1 MRKPGRNDPCP
12 CGSGKKFKRC
22 CGFGGVA
29 PIGAYR
35 NDVDQV
41 PSGSITDPATVVQAT
56 ARALEHHR
64 AGRLREAESVYR
76 EILERSPRDANAY
89 HNLGCC
95 LHDARR
101 PLDAIVCFQKAVALQ
116 PDHAQTWLSLGNTL
130 NSQGKA
136 AEAIDCFRKALA
148 ARPEFTDAHYNLGCV
163 LQNLGRQEQALAHYQ
178 QALTLSPSH
187 PQAHNNAGSIFHAQ
201 GRLGEAVASYRR
213 ALGLRPDYVD
223 AHYNLG
229 CALQAQGALD
239 EAVAHYRQVLDRR
252 PDHSLA
258 WLNLGNTYKDLGQLD
273 EAVRC
278 YEKALALAPSP
289 LGAALNLGAVL
300 KTQRRFADSVNCYRN
315 ALARAPD
322 CTEAHYGL
330 GCVLQ
335 EQGLVEEAI
344 ACYEQAIILQ
354 SSHREAHLNLGNA
367 LRVAGRLGD
376 AMTQYRRALDIDPDY
391 ADAHYNLGTA
401 LQQDG
406 DLSGAIACYKAALA
420 LQPSYVSAHNNL
432 LFSLNY
438 LPDADP
444 QFIYAAHL
452 EFGHQHDKDASTVVA
467 RRQSK
472 DTSHARRLRI
482 GYVSADFRAH
492 ALAYFIE
499 PVLTHHNRRAFEVFC
514 YYNGPTMDKV
524 SHRLESQTD
533 HWVPIAGLSDTEV
546 VRRIRDDGIDL
557 LVDLAGH
564 TGGNRLLVFAD
575 RAAPVQVTWLGYLNT
590 TGLQAVDYRITD
602 AHVCPPG
609 GAELLHTEALVRL
622 PHSQWCYEPPEN
634 CPAVNAPPCATAG
647 YVTFGSFHNGI
658 KINERVI
665 DLWAEILTAVTDA
678 RLLVAGTITERR
690 RGEIVRD
697 FATRGVTS
705 QRITFSG
712 QQSFDDYLLLHHRV
726 DLNLDT
732 FPYTGGTTTCHSLWM
747 GVPVITVTGQTLT
760 SRSGASLLSTV
771 GLPDLIATSPAEYVH
786 IATRLAGDTE
796 RMTQLRTQLRA
807 RVAESPLTDAP
818 RFTRD
823 LEEAYHAMWER
834 HGRG

>member
-1 MRKPGRNDPCP
+1 MRQTDSDRSP
-12 CGSGKKFKRC
+12 
-22 CGFGGVA
+22 
-29 PIGAYR
+29 
-35 NDVDQV
+35 
-41 PSGSITDPATVVQAT
+41 GSITGPATVAQAT
-56 ARALEHHR
+56 AKALEHHQ

-76 EILERSPRDANAY
+76 EILERAPRDANAY
-89 HNLGCC
+89 HNLGSC

-101 PLDAIVCFQKAVALQ
+101 PLDAIACFQKAIALQ
-116 PDHAQTWLSLGNTL
+116 PDHAQAWMSLGNTL

-136 AEAIDCFRKALA
+136 VEAIDCYRKALT
-148 ARPEFTDAHYNLGCV
+148 ARPEFADAHYNLGCV
-163 LQNLGRQEQALAHYQ
+163 LQNLGHHEEALAHYQ
-178 QALTLSPSH
+178 QALALSPSH
-187 PQAHNNAGSIFHAQ
+187 PQAHNNAGSIFHSQ
-201 GRLGEAVASYRR
+201 GRLGEAIASYRR

-229 CALQAQGALD
+229 CALEAQDSLD
-239 EAVAHYRQVLDRR
+239 EAAAHYRQALDRR
-252 PDHSLA
+252 PDHPLA
-258 WLNLGNTYKDLGQLD
+258 WLNLGNTYKNLGQLD

-278 YEKALALAPSP
+278 YEKALALAHAPI
-289 LGAALNLGAVL
+289 GAALNLGAVL
-300 KTQRRFADSVNCYRN
+300 QMQHRFADSVNCYRN
-315 ALARAPD
+315 ALARKPD

-335 EQGLVEEAI
+335 AQGLVEEAI
-344 ACYEQAIILQ
+344 ACYEQAITLQ
-354 SSHREAHLNLGNA
+354 GNHREAHLNLGNA
-367 LRVAGRLGD
+367 LRVAGRLAD
-376 AMTQYRRALDIDPDY
+376 AMTQYRRALGIDPDY

-406 DLSGAIACYKAALA
+406 DLSGAIACYKTALA
-420 LQPSYVSAHNNL
+420 LQPSYVSARNNL

-452 EFGHQHDKDASTVVA
+452 EFGRQHDKDATTVVVG
-467 RRQSK
+467 RRDR

-499 PVLTHHNRRAFEVFC
+499 PVLTHHDRSAFEVFC
-514 YYNGPTMDKV
+514 YYNGSTMDMV
-524 SHRLESQTD
+524 SRRLESRAD
-533 HWVPIAGLSDTEV
+533 RWVPIAGLSDTEV
-546 VRRIRDDGIDL
+546 VRRIRDDDIDI

-590 TGLQAVDYRITD
+590 TGLKAVDYRMTD

-609 GAELLHTEALVRL
+609 SAELLHTEALVRL
-622 PHSQWCYEPPEN
+622 PHSQWCYEPPGD
-634 CPAVNAPPCATAG
+634 CPAVSELPCTTAG

-658 KINERVI
+658 KINARVI
-665 DLWAEILTAVTDA
+665 DLWAKILMAVTDSQ
-678 RLLVAGTITERR
+678 LLIAGTFNERR
-690 RGEIVRD
+690 RDEIVRD
-697 FATRGVTS
+697 FTTRGVTRY
-705 QRITFSG
+705 RITFSG
-712 QQSFDDYLLLHHRV
+712 QQSFDDYLLLHQRV

-747 GVPVITVTGQTLT
+747 GVPVITMTGQTLA
-760 SRSGASLLSTV
+760 SRSGASLLATV
-771 GLPDLIATSPAEYVH
+771 GLSDLIATSPVEYVQ

-796 RMTQLRTQLRA
+796 HMAQLRMQLRA
-807 RVAESPLTDAP
+807 RMAKSPLTDAP